1 MREAPL
7 KQAGRAGD
15 AIARS
20 GTQSIE
26 RAAAMV
32 RAIAA
37 RSRVGLRLSEVVQHS
52 HLERSTA
59 RRILKCLIDEG
70 FLMQEAQSHRYF
82 LGPLVFELGLAAAPQ
97 FNLVD
102 LCRPVL
108 RRIAEATADT
118 VFLVVRS
125 GHDSV
130 CIDRQE
136 GSFPIKALTLEIGA
150 RRPLGAGA
158 GGIAMLMPLPDAA
171 VDEIVRAN
179 AVRLAAYHELIVPAL
194 QAMLARS
201 RQLGYALN
209 DAHITPG
216 AVSIGWPVCNRFGSP
231 FAAISV
237 GAIAGRMGAERQREI
252 AALLRAEVEALE
264 SAFGAA
270 TQP

>member
-1 MREAPL
+1 MNETSTAESAP
-7 KQAGRAGD
+7 
-15 AIARS
+15 ARS
-20 GTQSIE
+20 GTQSIQ
-26 RAAAMV
+26 RAAAVV

-37 RSRVGLRLSEVVQHS
+37 RSRAGLRLSEVVQHA

-70 FLMQEAQSHRYF
+70 FVMQEAPSQRYF

-97 FNLVD
+97 FNLAG
-102 LCRPVL
+102 LCRPAL
-108 RRIAEATADT
+108 QRIAAATGDT

-130 CIDRQE
+130 CIDRHE
-136 GSFPIKALTLEIGA
+136 GSYPIKALTLDIGA

-158 GGIAMLMPLPDAA
+158 GGLALLMPLPDAA
-171 VDEIVRAN
+171 VDEIVAAN
-179 AVRLAAYHELIVPAL
+179 AVRIAAYHGLIVPAL
-194 QAMLARS
+194 HAMLARS

-216 AVSIGWPVCNRFGSP
+216 AVSIGMPICNRFGSP
-231 FAAISV
+231 FAALSV
-237 GAIAGRMGAERQREI
+237 GAIASRMGAERQCEI
-252 AALLRAEVEALE
+252 ATILRTEVQQLKRALGE
-264 SAFGAA
+264 A